1 MWEYQVELNPNQ
13 TKNIW
18 LINGTYSI
26 ASLFQSS
33 IVLVNNGAF
42 PPIYPSPTPTMTPSV
57 TPTNTPTPSVT
68 ATNTPTPTTTTT
80 LTTTPTNTGTPT
92 NTPTPTN
99 TGTPTN
105 TPTNTQTGTAAV
117 TPTPTNIIRTT
128 LSNVCHDESD
138 PNATCNCLN
147 NATLFVNG
155 TNLSDSTLAWSDATG
170 VNTGNPEGYYNEN
183 GIIYQVS
190 TDCGPGCITGSTI
203 SVYGNCPT
211 TTPTPTQTGTPN
223 VTATPTNTGTPTNTP
238 TPTNSRVQFNIT
250 SGTTSN
256 AACDLG
262 DAGIIYGEDPVFD
275 NNLQF
280 FNSSTGPVTID
291 MTGYYAN
298 GGLVVFLN
306 STGNESGGFFLCSA
320 LPTLTPTPTSTVTPT
335 VTTTNTPSP
344 TPTIGYYIYSLGY
357 DAGSSVTACGA
368 VPSNYYLSPSLNPLN
383 VGDTI
388 YTDTSLTTPA
398 SDGYYS
404 NGTGWYLITG
414 GSGLITSGDPNGC

>member
-1 MWEYQVELNPNQ
+1 MACSKYTLTNTGSTIINFNYRRCDDSMWEYQVELNPNQ

-80 LTTTPTNTGTPT
+80 LTTTPTNTETPT

-99 TGTPTN
+99 TETPTN
-105 TPTNTQTGTAAV
+105 TPTQ
-117 TPTPTNIIRTT
+117 
-128 LSNVCHDESD
+128 
-138 PNATCNCLN
+138 
-147 NATLFVNG
+147 
-155 TNLSDSTLAWSDATG
+155 
-170 VNTGNPEGYYNEN
+170 
-183 GIIYQVS
+183 
-190 TDCGPGCITGSTI
+190 
-203 SVYGNCPT
+203 
-211 TTPTPTQTGTPN
+211 TQTGTPN
-223 VTATPTNTGTPTNTP
+223 VTTTPTNTETPTNTPTQTQTGTPNVTTTPTNTETPTNTP

-256 AACDLG
+256 VACDFG
-262 DAGIIYGEDPVFD
+262 DVGIIYGEDPVFD
-275 NNLQF
+275 ANLQF

-306 STGNESGGFFLCSA
+306 STGNESGGFFLCSS

-344 TPTIGYYIYSLGY
+344 TPTIGYYVYSLGY
-357 DAGSSVTACGA
+357 DAGSPVTACGA